1 MLYRTKAGRFTT
13 RKTSR
18 PVKRSNYVPVYL
30 NDKGWYGRKV
40 KGSRAAYSRP
50 GAETL
55 KRRAGAAKA
64 ARARAAKKGAAT
76 RAKKRKNP
84 TAMTF
89 ANVAKRD
96 RFGRF
101 KPAGRRSNPRSSAPA
116 KRGGRTAAA
125 AAYRKRNPAREP
137 GVFGLKGVTQWPV
150 IGKLLERDNFWMG
163 TGVALSLGTTAPLS
177 RWILQATG
185 IAPSTPKN
193 GTAKKGAEW
202 YTKKDAKGND
212 SWAKTSVDAAIPIT
226 IGALSATSAAFIQNP
241 AGKAFLKGAA
251 LGSIGW
257 GIGIILA
264 RALYPMLPEAM
275 RPEATVAIPVPS
287 AKGTSGRRSSVRDYL
302 QAGDRVSGGRRGT
315 RDYLQEGDLAR
326 IKGGRRGAGAGGRRG
341 AGWSRRGTNDY
352 LQEGDLSR
360 IKGGMNYGLETDV
373 STRVM
378 EERTF

>member
-1 MLYRTKAGRFTT
+1 MLYRTKSGRFTK

-40 KGSRAAYSRP
+40 KGSKAAYSRP

-55 KRRAGAAKA
+55 KRRAAAAKG
-64 ARARAAKKGAAT
+64 ARTRAAKKGAAK
-76 RAKKRKNP
+76 RAKKRSNP

-89 ANVAKRD
+89 ANAGRD

-101 KPAGRRSNPRSSAPA
+101 KPARRAAPRSSAPA
-116 KRGGRTAAA
+116 KRGGRRAAA
-125 AAYRKRNPAREP
+125 AAYRKRNPARAP
-137 GVFGLKGVTQWPV
+137 GVFGLKNVTQWPV
-150 IGKLLERDNFWMG
+150 IGPLLERDNFWMG
-163 TGVALSLGTTAPLS
+163 AGVAVSLGTTGPLS
-177 RWILQATG
+177 RWILTATG
-185 IAPSTPKN
+185 VAP
-193 GTAKKGAEW
+193 AKAKDGKITKGQEW

-212 SWAKTSVDAAIPIT
+212 SWAKTMTDAGIPLV
-226 IGALSATSAAFIQNP
+226 IGALSATSAAFVQNP
-241 AGKAFLKGAA
+241 AGKAFLKGTA

-275 RPEATVAIPVPS
+275 RPEAVVSVPVPS
-287 AKGTSGRRSSVRDYL
+287 AAKGTSGRSSVRDYL
-302 QAGDRVSGGRRGT
+302 QAGDRVSGGRRGA

-326 IKGGRRGAGAGGRRG
+326 IKGGGRPG

-352 LQEGDLSR
+352 LQEGDLSK